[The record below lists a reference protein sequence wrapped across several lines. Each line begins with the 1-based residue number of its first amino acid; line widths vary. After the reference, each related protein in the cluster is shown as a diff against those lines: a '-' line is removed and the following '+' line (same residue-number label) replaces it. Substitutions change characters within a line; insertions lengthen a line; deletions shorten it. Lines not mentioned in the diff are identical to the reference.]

1 MFWESRSI
9 LPVLRNNDRMW
20 TFLAFS
26 DIQHATKL
34 TVLTVLLPVRLHLSS
49 FYTCEFVIY
58 VQALKQPFD
67 ILPLATRIDSLGLY
81 AMTAVQVRAHAHSA
95 AFVSQTEL
103 LKWQC
108 AVIPCSPALCR
119 TWHCVVES
127 DPKFQN
133 DTSSMSSMS
142 SMSSQWSNWVI
153 PHPEQN
159 HPHSSHAHR
168 CQASD
173 GDFVVVCT
181 CLYCMQWDASVLAN
195 VFAPSQEVKKV
206 ALRSENRFWSADQSA
221 EKSQLR
227 WY

>member
-133 DTSSMSSMS
+133 DTR
-142 SMSSQWSNWVI
+142 
-153 PHPEQN
+153 HPC
-159 HPHSSHAHR
+159 HPCHPCH
-168 CQASD
+168 
-173 GDFVVVCT
+173 
-181 CLYCMQWDASVLAN
+181 
-195 VFAPSQEVKKV
+195 PSEATGLFRILSKTILTALMLTAVKHPMEI
-206 ALRSENRFWSADQSA
+206 L
-221 EKSQLR
+221 
-227 WY
+227 